1 MHKNVAEL
9 KRLRDSNPLDNSIG
23 SSTAIQKNTLKYL
36 KKNSTESLLLKM
48 TIHNQDNK
56 LTT

>member
-23 SSTAIQKNTLKYL
+23 SSTAIQKNTLKYF
-36 KKNSTESLLLKM
+36 KKNSRVASTQNDH
-48 TIHNQDNK
+48 T
-56 LTT
+56 